1 MPMFFIFGLKKN
13 INKVVHKDRKI
24 CMKYEIDQII
34 DRKKPSH
41 WMRLG
46 ENNQQNKQNVQEET
60 IEVVHLYIDLT
71 HDQMALYWHQT

>member
-1 MPMFFIFGLKKN
+1 
-13 INKVVHKDRKI
+13 
-24 CMKYEIDQII
+24 MKYEIDQII

-71 HDQMALYWHQT
+71 HDQIALYWHQT